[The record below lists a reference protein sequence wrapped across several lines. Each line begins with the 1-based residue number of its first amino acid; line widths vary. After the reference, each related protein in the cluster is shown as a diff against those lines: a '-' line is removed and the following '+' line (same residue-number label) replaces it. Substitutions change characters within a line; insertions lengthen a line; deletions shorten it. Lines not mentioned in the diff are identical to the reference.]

1 MIFKIFVFF
10 LKHQIKLLLVI
21 DFFFKTKK
29 YIYLGLTMINIV
41 LHISIHSKNSMSCS
55 SLQNDIYFGMF
66 M

>member
-1 MIFKIFVFF
+1 LISF
-10 LKHQIKLLLVI
+10 LKQ
-21 DFFFKTKK
+21 KK